1 MGNTYVSGGLPI
13 DKILF
18 VVAIYFLRA
27 LNTHQKYTPKP
38 RANIANLLILFQV
51 FAFPQRNSLTLV
63 AEPFVAARGNVVLE
77 LKEKPL
83 S

>member
-1 MGNTYVSGGLPI
+1 MGNTYVSGGLPVN
-13 DKILF
+13 KILF
-18 VVAIYFLRA
+18 VVAIYFFRA
-27 LNTHQKYTPKP
+27 LNTRQKYTPKP
-38 RANIANLLILFQV
+38 RVNIVNLISLIQV
-51 FAFPQRNSLTLV
+51 FAFSQRNSLTLV

>member
-1 MGNTYVSGGLPI
+1 MYIV
-13 DKILF
+13 
-18 VVAIYFLRA
+18 
-27 LNTHQKYTPKP
+27 
-38 RANIANLLILFQV
+38 NLISLIQV
-51 FAFPQRNSLTLV
+51 FAFPPRDSLTLV